1 MRLIEDWWTVLWNS
15 ATSWVSTFVGGIV
28 GVVVGH
34 WAVILGVLPFMPI
47 WVQLPLSI
55 LTGVIVIAGP
65 TLVARIT
72 DQPKMQAKI
81 KAKKSA

>member
-15 ATSWVSTFVGGIV
+15 ATSWVSTFVGGIL

-34 WAVILGVLPFMPI
+34 WEVILGVLPFMPI